1 MGVIFTSPPSRLSSV
16 KYQWHGVLRAF
27 RMFLEISKKN
37 PLISQK
43 VAQKLLKESQK
54 FLFVA
59 KVAQKLFKKIVPW
72 FVQTVCCR

>member
-1 MGVIFTSPPSRLSSV
+1 ML
-16 KYQWHGVLRAF
+16 
-27 RMFLEISKKN
+27 LEISQKS

-59 KVAQKLFKKIVPW
+59 KVAQKLFKKLYRGLCGL
-72 FVQTVCCR
+72 FVAASCRYRSHHGQQ